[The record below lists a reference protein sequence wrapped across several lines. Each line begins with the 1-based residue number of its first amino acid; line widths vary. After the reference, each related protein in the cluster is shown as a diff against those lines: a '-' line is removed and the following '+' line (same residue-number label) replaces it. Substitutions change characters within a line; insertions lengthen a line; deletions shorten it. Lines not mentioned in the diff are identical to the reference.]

1 MGPRFIAWQKR
12 ARHNPAGGEMLHRM
26 LGVFQDGFLGSPSHT
41 RHSGARPLRR
51 APSGAMASN
60 PESRSNYYWI
70 PGPTL
75 RVTPMT
81 DASAFLDSGFA
92 RAKGACAPE

>member
-1 MGPRFIAWQKR
+1 
-12 ARHNPAGGEMLHRM
+12 
-26 LGVFQDGFLGSPSHT
+26 
-41 RHSGARPLRR
+41 
-51 APSGAMASN
+51 MASN